1 MVKSLLACVMLVLLS
16 GCAQGVLY
24 SHTVQ
29 PLTTNFHV
37 TPVGSDKGKASTK
50 QISVQVQAKWD
61 VNGIGQIAKE
71 NNLQQVYFADI
82 EVQRIMR
89 FWERRTVHVYGQ

>member
-1 MVKSLLACVMLVLLS
+1 MKIIFCCLTLLLLS
-16 GCAQGVLY
+16 GCAQGFLY
-24 SHTVQ
+24 SHTTQ
-29 PLTTNFHV
+29 SLSTNFDK

-71 NNLQQVYFADI
+71 NDLQQIYFADI
-82 EVQRIMR
+82 EVLRIMR
-89 FWERRTVHVYGQ
+89 FWEKRTVHVYGN